1 MFDSHAHLT
10 SLPEVGA
17 RVDGWIVPGVDA
29 VTDARAPRMERVW
42 RAVGLHPWYLD
53 GDLEEKL
60 RRLRKRAEEPGLVAI
75 GETGLD
81 GMRRAGPRD
90 RQEVAFAAQI
100 ELAKERDLPLI
111 LHVVRRHGA
120 CIDALARAGF
130 PRDLGGMVH
139 DFGGPTEM
147 IERWVETGFK
157 LSISPRSVGRKHRE
171 PMIAAIPDHALLVET
186 DDFGTERLGEVVS
199 WVARARGVTP
209 EAVAEITERN
219 ARELFGL
226 E

>member
-1 MFDSHAHLT
+1 MFDAHAHLT
-10 SLPEVGA
+10 SRPDAGA
-17 RVDGWIVPGVDA
+17 LIDGWVVPGVDA
-29 VTDARAPRMERVW
+29 VTDARAPRAKGVW

-60 RRLRKRAEEPGLVAI
+60 RRLRMRAEEPGLVAI

-81 GMRRAGPRD
+81 AMRRAGPRD

-100 ELAKERDLPLI
+100 ELAKERELPLI

-120 CIDALARAGF
+120 CLDALAQAAF
-130 PRDLGGMVH
+130 PGGLGGMVH
-139 DFGGPTEM
+139 DFGGPAEM
-147 IERWVETGFK
+147 IGRWVEAGFK
-157 LSISPRSVGRKHRE
+157 LSISPRSMGREHRE
-171 PMIAAIPDHALLVET
+171 PMVAAIPDHALLVET
-186 DDFGTERLGEVVS
+186 DDFGTEHLGEVVS